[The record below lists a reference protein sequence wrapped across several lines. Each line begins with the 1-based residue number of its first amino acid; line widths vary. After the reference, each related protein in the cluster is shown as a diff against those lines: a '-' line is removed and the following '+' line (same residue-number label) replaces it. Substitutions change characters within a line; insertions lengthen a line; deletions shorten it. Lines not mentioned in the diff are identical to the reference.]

1 VTAAAEPLLSVK
13 DAGIEF
19 GGLKALQQ
27 FNLEIRQGDL
37 KGLIGPN
44 GAGKTTA
51 FNVLTG
57 VYRPTSGEVRV
68 SGQVVNGKKPHQIN
82 RLGLARTFQ
91 NIRLFRE
98 LTALD
103 NVRVACLA
111 ESRPPFSE
119 ERLARLRRSGGLG
132 PFVAASLD
140 AWNNYYDWW
149 RALLLTPG
157 FLREE
162 EELTRR
168 AEGLLEVMGLSHR
181 RDEEA
186 RNLPYGEQRRL
197 EIARALGTRP
207 RVLLLD
213 EPAAGMN
220 TREKADLMV
229 LIRRLREQFSL
240 GILVIEHDMKLVMG
254 ICEQITVLDHGD
266 TIAVGTPEGV
276 RSDRK
281 VIEAYLGDSY
291 LEAQKGAGA
300 GAGQGAGP

>member
-1 VTAAAEPLLSVK
+1 MSEVLLQADGV
-13 DAGIEF
+13 GIEF
-19 GGLKALQQ
+19 GGLRALSG
-27 FNLEIRQGDL
+27 FDLEIKKGDL

-57 VYRPTSGEVRV
+57 VYLPTHGEVRV
-68 SGQVVNGKKPHQIN
+68 GGQRVNGKKPHQIN

-91 NIRLFRE
+91 NIRLFRA

-103 NVRVACLA
+103 NVKVACLA
-111 ESRPPFSE
+111 DEKPVFGA
-119 ERLARLRRSGGLG
+119 ERLSGLRAQGGFSARLAGGLE
-132 PFVAASLD
+132 

-157 FLREE
+157 FQKEE
-162 EELTRR
+162 QALTRR
-168 AEGLLEVMGLSHR
+168 AETLLEVMGLSHR

-207 RVLLLD
+207 KVLLLD

-229 LIRRLREQFSL
+229 LIRDLRERFEL

-254 ICEQITVLDHGD
+254 ICEDITVLDHGEI
-266 TIAVGTPEGV
+266 IARGQPAAV
-276 RSDRK
+276 RANRK

-291 LEAQKGAGA
+291 LEAHPEAGTPGAA
-300 GAGQGAGP
+300 